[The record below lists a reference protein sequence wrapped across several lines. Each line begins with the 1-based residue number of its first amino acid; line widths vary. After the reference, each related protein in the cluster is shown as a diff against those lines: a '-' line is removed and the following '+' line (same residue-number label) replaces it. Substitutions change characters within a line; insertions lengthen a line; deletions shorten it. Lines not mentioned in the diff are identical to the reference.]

1 MISHLFGEIVQC
13 GEGFV
18 IIDVRGIGY
27 HVSVPQ
33 PALQELEE
41 KGKGNEKVKL
51 HTHLN
56 VREDALNLYGFMN
69 TTELGMFK
77 LIINVSGVGP
87 QIAMKI
93 LSDIKIED
101 FASAIINE
109 DEKVLTSI
117 SGIGKKNAKRLILEL
132 KDKMKKKMEGFVPTG
147 TSNVNYDAVSAL
159 VSLGF
164 QQREAKEA
172 VDAVSTG
179 VKEPT
184 IEALIK
190 AALLKLKEVEE

>member
-1 MISHLFGEIVQC
+1 MFSHLDGEIAVC

-18 IIDVRGIGY
+18 IIDVGGIGY

-33 PALQELEE
+33 PALQELKE
-41 KGKGNEKVKL
+41 KGNAKVKL

-117 SGIGKKNAKRLILEL
+117 SGIGKKNAKRLILKL
-132 KDKMKKKMEGFVPTG
+132 KEKMKKKM
-147 TSNVNYDAVSAL
+147 N
-159 VSLGF
+159 
-164 QQREAKEA
+164 RKKETKKTNKNNHNQ
-172 VDAVSTG
+172 DSCR
-179 VKEPT
+179 
-184 IEALIK
+184 LN
-190 AALLKLKEVEE
+190 KLKIC

>member
-1 MISHLFGEIVQC
+1 
-13 GEGFV
+13 
-18 IIDVRGIGY
+18 
-27 HVSVPQ
+27 
-33 PALQELEE
+33 
-41 KGKGNEKVKL
+41 
-51 HTHLN
+51 
-56 VREDALNLYGFMN
+56 
-69 TTELGMFK
+69 
-77 LIINVSGVGP
+77 
-87 QIAMKI
+87 MKI

-132 KDKMKKKMEGFVPTG
+132 KDKMKKKMEGFVPTS

-172 VDAVSTG
+172 VDAVSAG
-179 VKEPT
+179 AKEPT

>member
-1 MISHLFGEIVQC
+1 MISHLFGEIAQC
-13 GEGFV
+13 GESFV
-18 IIDVRGIGY
+18 IIDVGGIGY
-27 HVSVPQ
+27 HVNVPQ
-33 PALQELEE
+33 PALQELKE
-41 KGKGNEKVKL
+41 KGNANVKL

-101 FASAIINE
+101 FACAIINE
-109 DEKVLTSI
+109 DEKVLTNI
-117 SGIGKKNAKRLILEL
+117 SGIGKKNAQRLILEL
-132 KDKMKKKMEGFVPTG
+132 KDKMKKKMEGYIPTR
-147 TSNVNYDAVSAL
+147 SNINYDAVSAL

-164 QQREAKEA
+164 QQRESREA
-172 VDAVSTG
+172 VEAVSAE
-179 VKEPT
+179 VKDT
-184 IEALIK
+184 SIEALIK
-190 AALLKLKEVEE
+190 AALLILKEVEE

>member
-1 MISHLFGEIVQC
+1 MISHLYGEIAQC

-18 IIDVRGIGY
+18 IIDVGGIGY

-33 PALQELEE
+33 PTLQELEE
-41 KGKGNEKVKL
+41 KGKGNTKVKL
-51 HTHLN
+51 HTHLS

-69 TTELGMFK
+69 ITELGMFK

-147 TSNVNYDAVSAL
+147 TSNDNYDAVSAL

-164 QQREAKEA
+164 QQREAKET
-172 VDAVSTG
+172 VDAVSIS

>member
-1 MISHLFGEIVQC
+1 MISHLYGEIAQC

-18 IIDVRGIGY
+18 IIDVGGIGY
-27 HVSVPQ
+27 HVTVPQ
-33 PALQELEE
+33 PALQELKE
-41 KGKGNEKVKL
+41 KGKGNAKVKL

-77 LIINVSGVGP
+77 LIINVTGVGP

-172 VDAVSTG
+172 VDAVSAG
-179 VKEPT
+179 VNEPM

>member
-1 MISHLFGEIVQC
+1 MISHLYGKIAQC

-18 IIDVRGIGY
+18 IIDVGGIGY
-27 HVSVPQ
+27 HVNVPQ
-33 PALQELEE
+33 PILQELKE
-41 KGKGNEKVKL
+41 KGNAKVKL

-56 VREDALNLYGFMN
+56 VREDALNLYGFIN

-77 LIINVSGVGP
+77 LIINVTGVGP

-132 KDKMKKKMEGFVPTG
+132 KDKMKNKMEGFVPT
-147 TSNVNYDAVSAL
+147 SIINVNYDAVSAL

-172 VDAVSTG
+172 VDAVSVS

>member
-1 MISHLFGEIVQC
+1 MISHLYGEIAQC

-18 IIDVRGIGY
+18 IIDVGGIGY
-27 HVSVPQ
+27 HVNVPQ
-33 PALQELEE
+33 PALQELKE
-41 KGKGNEKVKL
+41 KGNAKVKVKL

-172 VDAVSTG
+172 VDAVSAG